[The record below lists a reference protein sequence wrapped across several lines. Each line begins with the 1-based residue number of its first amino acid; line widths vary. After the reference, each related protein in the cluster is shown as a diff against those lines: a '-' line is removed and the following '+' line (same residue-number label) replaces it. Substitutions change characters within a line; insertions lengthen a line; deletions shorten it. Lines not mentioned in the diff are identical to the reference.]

1 VGVNGALK
9 RSYFVDIVGQMEAS
23 VTSSAEGARNVGA
36 SQRRAKQ
43 KMQNLAWRHGGVAL
57 AGLLALAPISTWA
70 VTAPSGMVPY
80 DHPIYRNGKRI
91 LWHGAWRAGSAKTPV
106 ATAERAIP
114 TPAPSPPPGPAP
126 KSLAP
131 PPERE
136 INVIA
141 EAQDDC
147 ASRMAGELVGTLH
160 AAGLKARAVAGATS
174 PSALAL
180 AVIGDTADLAIAP
193 MDPLLADDKATA
205 AWRDRAPYVA
215 RLANEAIEIVAP
227 RAIADLDQLKKLRDR
242 SGPTV
247 AAQGA
252 SAEALLARLGLKPK
266 PAKESLAAS
275 LDELAAGKIDAVVV
289 AGAGHSNALA
299 DFGKDGRFHLLSV
312 PWTPALRGGYAPA
325 RLTSKDRPNLIR
337 ADEKVDSVAASM
349 ALIAIDAGQGSPRT
363 AQFAAIVAAFF
374 QKFDILLAEN
384 AQASWRDVNLAASAN
399 WPRLPAAQQ
408 WIASGQGATD
418 ASLDSFRKMAHS
430 VASTNGGPGAADADK
445 LYQSLMQWRG
455 TGP

>member
-1 VGVNGALK
+1 
-9 RSYFVDIVGQMEAS
+9 MEAS

-57 AGLLALAPISTWA
+57 AGLLALAPISAWA
-70 VTAPSGMVPY
+70 VTAPNGMVAY
-80 DHPIYRNGKRI
+80 DHPVFRNGKRI
-91 LWHGAWRAGSAKTPV
+91 LWHGAWRARGAKTPA

-114 TPAPSPPPGPAP
+114 TPAPSPPPEAA
-126 KSLAP
+126 KSPAP

-136 INVIA
+136 ITVIA

-147 ASRMAGELVGTLH
+147 ASRMAGELVSTLR

-193 MDPLLADDKATA
+193 MDALLADDKATA
-205 AWRDRAPYVA
+205 PWRDRAPYVA

-227 RAIADLDQLKKLRDR
+227 RSIADLGQLKKLRNG

-247 AAQGA
+247 VAQGA

-266 PAKESLAAS
+266 PAQESLAAS
-275 LDELAAGKIDAVVV
+275 LEELAAGKIDAVVV
-289 AGAGHSNALA
+289 TGVGHSNALA

-337 ADEKVDSVAASM
+337 ADEKVDAVAAPM
-349 ALIAIDAGQGSPRT
+349 ALIAIDAGQGSPR
-363 AQFAAIVAAFF
+363 APQFAAIVAAFF

-445 LYQSLMQWRG
+445 LYESLMRWRG

>member
-1 VGVNGALK
+1 
-9 RSYFVDIVGQMEAS
+9 MEAS

-57 AGLLALAPISTWA
+57 AGLLALAPISAWA
-70 VTAPSGMVPY
+70 VTAPNGMVAY
-80 DHPIYRNGKRI
+80 DHPVFRNGKRI
-91 LWHGAWRAGSAKTPV
+91 LWHGAWRARGAKTPA

-114 TPAPSPPPGPAP
+114 TPAPSPPPEAA
-126 KSLAP
+126 KSPAP

-136 INVIA
+136 ITVIA

-147 ASRMAGELVGTLH
+147 ASRMAGELVSTLR

-193 MDPLLADDKATA
+193 MDALLADDKATA

-227 RAIADLDQLKKLRDR
+227 RSIADLGQLKKLRNG

-247 AAQGA
+247 VAQGA
-252 SAEALLARLGLKPK
+252 SAGALLARVGLKPK
-266 PAKESLAAS
+266 PGQESLAAS
-275 LDELAAGKIDAVVV
+275 LEELAAGKIDAVVV
-289 AGAGHSNALA
+289 AGAGRSNALA

-337 ADEKVDSVAASM
+337 ADEKVDAVAASM

-445 LYQSLMQWRG
+445 LYESLMRWRG

>member
-1 VGVNGALK
+1 
-9 RSYFVDIVGQMEAS
+9 MEAS

-36 SQRRAKQ
+36 SERRAKQ

-70 VTAPSGMVPY
+70 VNAPSGMVPY
-80 DHPIYRNGKRI
+80 DHPIFRNGKKV
-91 LWHGAWRAGSAKTPV
+91 LWHGAWRARGAKTPV
-106 ATAERAIP
+106 ATVERAIP
-114 TPAPSPPPGPAP
+114 TPPPEPALKP
-126 KSLAP
+126 PAP

-136 INVIA
+136 ITVIA

-147 ASRMAGELVGTLH
+147 ASRMAGELVSTLR

-174 PSALAL
+174 PKALAL

-193 MDPLLADDKATA
+193 MDALLADDKATA
-205 AWRDRAPYVA
+205 PWRDRAPYVA
-215 RLANEAIEIVAP
+215 RLANEPIEIVAP
-227 RAIADLDQLKKLRDR
+227 LGIADLDQLKKLRDG
-242 SGPTV
+242 SGPAV
-247 AAQGA
+247 VAQGA

-266 PAKESLAAS
+266 SAQESLAAS

-289 AGAGHSNALA
+289 AGAGHSSAIA
-299 DFGKDGRFHLLSV
+299 DFGKDGRFHLLSI
-312 PWTPALRGGYAPA
+312 PWMPALRGAYAPA

-337 ADEKVDSVAASM
+337 ADEKVDAVAAPM

-363 AQFAAIVAAFF
+363 PQFAAIVAAFF
-374 QKFDILLAEN
+374 QKFDILLAQN

-408 WIASGQGATD
+408 WIASGQGVTD

-430 VASTNGGPGAADADK
+430 VGSTNGGPGAADADK
-445 LYQSLMQWRG
+445 LYESLMRWRG

>member
-1 VGVNGALK
+1 
-9 RSYFVDIVGQMEAS
+9 
-23 VTSSAEGARNVGA
+23 
-36 SQRRAKQ
+36 
-43 KMQNLAWRHGGVAL
+43 
-57 AGLLALAPISTWA
+57 
-70 VTAPSGMVPY
+70 MVRY
-80 DHPIYRNGKRI
+80 NHPVYRNGKLV
-91 LWHGAWRAGSAKTPV
+91 LWHGAWRARSGKTPV

-114 TPAPSPPPGPAP
+114 APAPSPPPEPA
-126 KSLAP
+126 KSAAP
-131 PPERE
+131 PQERE
-136 INVIA
+136 ITVIA
-141 EAQDDC
+141 EPQDDC
-147 ASRMAGELVGTLH
+147 ASRMAGELVSTLR

-193 MDPLLADDKATA
+193 MDALLADDKATA
-205 AWRDRAPYVA
+205 PWRDRAPYVA

-227 RAIADLDQLKKLRDR
+227 RTIADLDQLKKLRGG

-247 AAQGA
+247 VAQGA
-252 SAEALLARLGLKPK
+252 SAESLLARLGLKPK
-266 PAKESLAAS
+266 PAQESLAAS

-289 AGAGHSNALA
+289 AGAGHSNALV

-337 ADEKVDSVAASM
+337 ADEKVDAVAASM
-349 ALIAIDAGQGSPRT
+349 ALIAIDAGQGSPR
-363 AQFAAIVAAFF
+363 APQFAAIVAAFF

-408 WIASGQGATD
+408 WIASGQGVTD

-430 VASTNGGPGAADADK
+430 VALTNGGPGPADADK
-445 LYQSLMQWRG
+445 LYESLMRWRG

>member
-36 SQRRAKQ
+36 SERPAKQ

-57 AGLLALAPISTWA
+57 AGLLVLAPISTWA

-80 DHPIYRNGKRI
+80 DRPVFRNGKRV
-91 LWHGAWRAGSAKTPV
+91 LWHGAWRARSAKTPV
-106 ATAERAIP
+106 TTAERAIP
-114 TPAPSPPPGPAP
+114 TPAPPPEPAP

-147 ASRMAGELVGTLH
+147 ASRMAGELVAMLH

-193 MDPLLADDKATA
+193 MDALLADDKATA
-205 AWRDRAPYVA
+205 SWRDRAPYVA
-215 RLANEAIEIVAP
+215 RLANEAIEIIAP
-227 RAIADLDQLKKLRDR
+227 RAIADLDQLKKLRNG

-247 AAQGA
+247 VAQGA

-266 PAKESLAAS
+266 PAQESLAAS
-275 LDELAAGKIDAVVV
+275 LEELAAGKIDAVVV
-289 AGAGHSNALA
+289 VGAGPSNAIA
-299 DFGKDGRFHLLSV
+299 DFGKDGRFHLLSI

>member
-1 VGVNGALK
+1 
-9 RSYFVDIVGQMEAS
+9 MEAS

-36 SQRRAKQ
+36 SERRAKQ

-57 AGLLALAPISTWA
+57 AGLLVLAPISTWA

-80 DHPIYRNGKRI
+80 DHPFYRNGKKV
-91 LWHGAWRAGSAKTPV
+91 LWHGAWRAAGAKTRV
-106 ATAERAIP
+106 ATVERAIP
-114 TPAPSPPPGPAP
+114 TPSPSPPPEPAS
-126 KSLAP
+126 KSPAP

-136 INVIA
+136 ITVIA

-147 ASRMAGELVGTLH
+147 ASRMAGELVSTLR

-193 MDPLLADDKATA
+193 MDALLADDKATA

-247 AAQGA
+247 VAQGA

-266 PAKESLAAS
+266 PANESLAAS

-445 LYQSLMQWRG
+445 LYQSLMLWRG

>member
-1 VGVNGALK
+1 
-9 RSYFVDIVGQMEAS
+9 MEAS

-57 AGLLALAPISTWA
+57 AGLLVLAPISTWA

-80 DHPIYRNGKRI
+80 DRPVFRNGKRV
-91 LWHGAWRAGSAKTPV
+91 LWHGAWRARSGKTPV

-114 TPAPSPPPGPAP
+114 TPSPPPAPSPPPEPAP

-131 PPERE
+131 PPDRE

-147 ASRMAGELVGTLH
+147 ASRMAGELVAMLH

-193 MDPLLADDKATA
+193 MDALLADDKATA

-247 AAQGA
+247 VAQGA

-289 AGAGHSNALA
+289 AGAGHSNPLA

-337 ADEKVDSVAASM
+337 ADEKVDAVAASM